1 MGAWRKIIVK
11 TNHHDALTKQMTQ
24 HKEQIIYDDLFW
36 EATGCTDASDCQQ
49 LFVGFHFITKL
60 VTTIQDFPA

>member
-1 MGAWRKIIVK
+1 
-11 TNHHDALTKQMTQ
+11 MTQ